1 MKTHFTPYIYI
12 LFLLGFNFA
21 FSQQFELNI
30 AAKSYVNNPILESIK
45 YKKTPHNKTSILLEI
60 DAIKAALSQKGYL
73 KNKLDSLY
81 KKDAVYTAIFSL
93 GLPFE
98 DIVISYKDQINPS
111 FLKENTLI
119 FNDSTFTIAWKSI
132 NPFLNNLV
140 SSYEKNGLP
149 FTQIQLVNI
158 HFKNDKAFANL
169 EISETKQRTIDDIVI
184 KGYVEFPQSFL
195 SHYLNLKTKTV
206 FNTEKINLVSGR
218 IHSLTFVEEIKPPE
232 IMFNEDKTTL
242 YLYIKKKQTNTFDG
256 LLGFTNKEK
265 GSGLLFNGYLDI
277 NLNNIFNSGE
287 SLALLFK
294 SNGNEQQKLNLK
306 GTFPYAFKS
315 KMTPAINVNF
325 YKQDTSF
332 INVDANL
339 EIQYPINYKSKIGLS
354 LNQESSTNLL
364 TSTNT
369 DIQSY
374 NTFYFGLSYTYST
387 FNKDNL
393 FNEKFNFNIHVLKG
407 TKNIGIVK
415 ENQTKITLTT
425 SYLWLL
431 NYKNA
436 IYIKN
441 NSAILNTSNYVTNEL
456 FRIGGYNSIR
466 GFNEESIFATS
477 YSILNL
483 EYRHKTSKTDYF
495 YTVSGFGFYS
505 NQLVTINSNLYSFGL
520 GYLFSTKTGR
530 LNLSYVLGKVKTKDL
545 KIGDAKFHV
554 NFKVEF

>member
-1 MKTHFTPYIYI
+1 MKALFTPYIYI
-12 LFLLGFNFA
+12 YFLLGINLT
-21 FSQQFELNI
+21 FSQQLELKI
-30 AAKSYVNNPILESIK
+30 AAKSNVNTAILQSIK
-45 YKKTPHNKTSILLEI
+45 YKKTHNNKPSILLEI
-60 DAIKAALSQKGYL
+60 DAIKEALSQKGYL
-73 KNKLDSLY
+73 KNELDSLY
-81 KKDAVYTAIFSL
+81 KKDSVYTAIFSL
-93 GLPFE
+93 GLPFK
-98 DIVISYKDQINPS
+98 DISISYKKTPNLS
-111 FLKENTLI
+111 FIKEHALI
-119 FNDSTFTIAWKSI
+119 YNDSTFTIAWKSI
-132 NPFLNNLV
+132 KPFLNSLV
-140 SSYEKNGLP
+140 NAYENKGLP
-149 FTQIQLVNI
+149 FTQIKLVNI
-158 HFKNDKAFANL
+158 HFKNDKAFASL
-169 EISETKQRTIDDIVI
+169 EISNTKQRTIDDIVI
-184 KGYVEFPQSFL
+184 KGYTEFPQTFIN
-195 SHYLNLKTKTV
+195 HYLNLKTKSV
-206 FNTEKINLVSGR
+206 FNSSKINIASER
-218 IHSLTFVEEIKPPE
+218 INNLNFVEEIKPPE
-232 IMFNEDKTTL
+232 ILFAKNKTSL
-242 YLYIKKKQTNTFDG
+242 YLYLKKKQTNTFDG
-256 LLGFTNKEK
+256 LLGFTSKKQGN
-265 GSGLLFNGYLDI
+265 GLLFNGYLDI
-277 NLNNIFNSGE
+277 NLNNVFNKGE
-287 SLALLFK
+287 TLALLFK

-306 GTFPYAFKS
+306 ASFPYAFKS

-325 YKQDTSF
+325 YKQDTTF
-332 INVDANL
+332 INVNANL
-339 EIQYPINYKSKIGLS
+339 EIQYPISYASKIGLS